1 MEYVAEVQTAV
12 DKEIIYIYIYIYRK
26 RESYVKLSV
35 IREVCIAS
43 VPLKSVFSKY
53 VLTIE
58 LFL

>member
-12 DKEIIYIYIYIYRK
+12 DKEIIYIYRK

-43 VPLKSVFSKY
+43 VPLKSIFSKY